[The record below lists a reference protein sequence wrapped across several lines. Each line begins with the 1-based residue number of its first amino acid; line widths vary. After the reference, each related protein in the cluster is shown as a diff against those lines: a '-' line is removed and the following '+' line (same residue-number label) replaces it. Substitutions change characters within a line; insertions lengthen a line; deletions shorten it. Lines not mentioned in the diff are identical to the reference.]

1 MKALGLLQT
10 YIPNL
15 SPTRRN
21 SVARPRNVRSV
32 EPGFLGTLSYYQDQ
46 HQPGIIIRIAGT
58 AELELK

>member
-1 MKALGLLQT
+1 MKAPGSVQT

-32 EPGFLGTLSYYQDQ
+32 RSSILGTVRYYQDQ
-46 HQPGIIIRIAGT
+46 VLLSGTAGT
-58 AELELK
+58 GELELN